1 MQFILTNTFQGPKTK
16 CTCGESHQAQRI
28 VGGTETEVNEYPWQV
43 GLVRPGSRRPF
54 CGGSIISNRHI
65 LTAAH
70 CTIGQATSRIRVLMG
85 EHDTTD
91 SVADIKTISAITNH
105 PDYNDNT
112 YVNDVAILTLTSPIT
127 FSSIVAPVCLPAG
140 ITYLA

>member
-1 MQFILTNTFQGPKTK
+1 
-16 CTCGESHQAQRI
+16 
-28 VGGTETEVNEYPWQV
+28 
-43 GLVRPGSRRPF
+43 
-54 CGGSIISNRHI
+54 
-65 LTAAH
+65 
-70 CTIGQATSRIRVLMG
+70 MG

-91 SVADIKTISAITNH
+91 SVADIRTISAITNH